1 MKRFVNESW
10 LVLVMGV
17 VFACLL
23 AGAQTSLEARIREN
37 HDRALNDAIA
47 EVVPD
52 EATMETLT
60 VDGNTV
66 YKCLDKDGNLA
77 GWAVDAMGTGFMD
90 KIRLVTGLSPDGSR
104 ITGIKVIEDLE
115 TPGLGNKIEG
125 PWAYQYKGLD
135 ASRKI
140 EVVKGKANHN
150 NNEIEAITGATYSS
164 TYVTDIVNDVIER
177 IRPQLAEHREPSSSG
192 SVRERE

>member
-1 MKRFVNESW
+1 MKKFVDESW
-10 LVLVMGV
+10 LVLVLGV

-23 AGAQTSLEARIREN
+23 AGAQTSLEARIQEN
-37 HDRALNDAIA
+37 QGRALNDAIA

-52 EATMETLT
+52 EATVETLT

-77 GWAVDAMGTGFMD
+77 GWAVDATGTGFMD

-135 ASRKI
+135 ANRKI

-177 IRPQLAEHREPSSSG
+177 IRPKLAEHREPSSSD